1 MKSYSEL
8 SKLKTFEERFKYL
21 ELNRK
26 RFNDTFGELRYVN
39 QSLYS
44 SNRWRK
50 TRDKVI
56 IRDMG
61 CDLGV
66 PGHDIYGRI
75 EVHHINPLT
84 MEDIVEGKRCVF
96 DPENLICVSK
106 RTHDAIH
113 YQDQRVLAK
122 PNERRPN
129 DTCPWRC

>member
-8 SKLKTFEERFKYL
+8 SNLKTFEERFKYL
-21 ELNRK
+21 ELSKNR
-26 RFNDTFGELRYVN
+26 FDDTFGELRYVN

-44 SNRWRK
+44 SYRWRK
-50 TRDKVI
+50 ARDKVI

-66 PGHDIYGRI
+66 PGHDIHGRI

-113 YQDQRVLAK
+113 YQDQRVLSK

>member
-21 ELNRK
+21 ELSKNR
-26 RFNDTFGELRYVN
+26 FDDTYGELRYVN

-44 SNRWRK
+44 SYRWK
-50 TRDKVI
+50 KVRDKVI
-56 IRDMG
+56 IRDSG

-66 PGHDIYGRI
+66 SGHDIRGRI
-75 EVHHINPLT
+75 EIHHINPLT
-84 MEDIVEGKRCVF
+84 LEDIVEGKRCVF
-96 DPENLICVSK
+96 DLENLICVSK

-113 YQDQRVLAK
+113 YLDQRVLIK